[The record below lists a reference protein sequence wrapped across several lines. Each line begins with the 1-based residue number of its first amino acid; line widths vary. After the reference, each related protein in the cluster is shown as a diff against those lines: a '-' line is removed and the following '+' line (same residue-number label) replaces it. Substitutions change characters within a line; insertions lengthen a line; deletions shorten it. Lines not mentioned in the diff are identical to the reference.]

1 MVIKR
6 KTRKTITA
14 LLFVLPCLLG
24 AFVLYVIPMIISL
37 VYSFTQGVG
46 QLTFVGFDNYVQ
58 LFQGG
63 AFLLSLKNMLLFSIM
78 GIPLLIVIS
87 LFLTTLLNTGVQK
100 MTFFR
105 SASTR

>member
-14 LLFVLPCLLG
+14 LFFVLPCLLG
-24 AFVLYVIPMIISL
+24 AFVLYVIPMIVSF

-58 LFQGG
+58 LFRGG
-63 AFLLSLKNMLLFSIM
+63 NRYQN
-78 GIPLLIVIS
+78 P
-87 LFLTTLLNTGVQK
+87 
-100 MTFFR
+100 
-105 SASTR
+105 